1 MYFNDWKVTIN
12 GKGSHDVVTNEDT
25 LLILQDYQHVEIALK
40 LVNDTIQVKSL
51 GYGEDVSNK
60 YSLDYND
67 IDFSMSNFEI
77 EDKTMQQE
85 ITEYLREI
93 IKSTLKISDF
103 GLVERSHEDKEWK
116 NNITHQEVMNNDLII
131 KEYIGLVNA

>member
-51 GYGEDVSNK
+51 GYGGCK
-60 YSLDYND
+60 
-67 IDFSMSNFEI
+67 
-77 EDKTMQQE
+77 
-85 ITEYLREI
+85 
-93 IKSTLKISDF
+93 
-103 GLVERSHEDKEWK
+103 H
-116 NNITHQEVMNNDLII
+116 
-131 KEYIGLVNA
+131 

>member
-1 MYFNDWKVTIN
+1 M
-12 GKGSHDVVTNEDT
+12 
-25 LLILQDYQHVEIALK
+25 
-40 LVNDTIQVKSL
+40 
-51 GYGEDVSNK
+51 SNK

-103 GLVERSHEDKEWK
+103 GLVERSNEDKEWK
-116 NNITHQEVMNNDLII
+116 NNITHQEVINNDLII
-131 KEYIGLVNA
+131 KEFIGLVNA